1 MAKKFPNTKC
11 AGVDMNAKT
20 DFTKGGITK
29 NFEGL
34 IFAENEVGY
43 EAGYIAALMAQNDHH
58 TTVSSVGGIPVPAVV
73 RYIAGYQAGREEG
86 RPEHHGPERLL
97 AGLRRAGQVQEHRAE
112 PDLEG
117 L

>member
-1 MAKKFPNTKC
+1 
-11 AGVDMNAKT
+11 MNAHG
-20 DFTKGGITK
+20 DFKGGITK

-43 EAGYIAALMAQNDHH
+43 EAGYIAALMAQKDGK

-73 RYIAGYQAGREEG
+73 RYIAAT
-86 RPEHHGPERLL
+86 RPARRRPSRASSLERLL
-97 AGLRRAGQVQEHRAE
+97 AGLRRAGQVQEHRAR
-112 PDLEG
+112 PDLQG

>member
-1 MAKKFPNTKC
+1 
-11 AGVDMNAKT
+11 MNAKT
-20 DFTKGGITK
+20 DFKGGITK

-43 EAGYIAALMAQNDHH
+43 EAGYIAALMAQKDHH

-73 RYIAGYQAGREEG
+73 RYIAGYQAGAKKAV
-86 RPEHHGPERLL
+86 PEHPGAERLL
-97 AGLRRAGQVQEHRAE
+97 AGLRRSGQVQEHRAR